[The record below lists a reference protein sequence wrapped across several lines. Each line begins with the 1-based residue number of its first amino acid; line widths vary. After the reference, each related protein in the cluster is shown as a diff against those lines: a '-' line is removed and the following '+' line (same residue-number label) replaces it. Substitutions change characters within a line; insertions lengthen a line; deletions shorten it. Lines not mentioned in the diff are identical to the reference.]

1 MLLRLFKY
9 AFLNLIKLHLTHFTA
24 KKIKNKN
31 FLACLL
37 SGFLYWGEHNSTT
50 QCNRKKKKNIT
61 HSDWLICFG
70 SSIAQTIWE
79 PSDCLDDSH
88 SHLRGIFS
96 VNKSLQW
103 NDSHAHIFQINKVTC
118 VIQPTVLYLWDS
130 WSL

>member
-24 KKIKNKN
+24 KKKKKKKTSWPVYSLVSSTEENIT
-31 FLACLL
+31 ALL
-37 SGFLYWGEHNSTT
+37 NVIE
-50 QCNRKKKKNIT
+50 KKKNIT